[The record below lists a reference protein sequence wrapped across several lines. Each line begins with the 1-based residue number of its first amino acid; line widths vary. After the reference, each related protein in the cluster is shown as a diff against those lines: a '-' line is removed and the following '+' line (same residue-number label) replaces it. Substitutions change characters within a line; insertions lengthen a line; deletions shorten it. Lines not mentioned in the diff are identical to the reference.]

1 MIRSLNRADLLS
13 LLVFARHAPPNQ
25 AVTRSC
31 LRQKGLFS
39 TEVVLE
45 HWFPLY
51 GRRHTWV
58 LEGDSR
64 IDGAVSLK
72 GGPSP
77 SVWKIDCLQ
86 VSDEE
91 QCISLLET
99 AGAGAAERGVRKVFL
114 MLDSDNPMLNG
125 ARRAGFASY
134 NKDYLYRYSGGRVH
148 YASAAPGLYHLR
160 SRTTADD
167 FGLFQMYNA
176 AAPTPVRTAEGL
188 TLEEWRESRDYGSWL
203 EQRRDFILERQGRL
217 VAWLHIN
224 AARGGG
230 CFEIITH
237 NLEAEGL
244 EWLMR
249 HALRY
254 LDGKSPILCIVP
266 AFQSQLSGILDGSGF
281 EQVAEYVASVKD
293 IAIKVKQPQFVPMRA

>member
-1 MIRSLNRADLLS
+1 M
-13 LLVFARHAPPNQ
+13 
-25 AVTRSC
+25 
-31 LRQKGLFS
+31 
-39 TEVVLE
+39 E